1 MAIVV
6 VVGLVLA
13 VVALSFSNC
22 SLVLLCTHFNVSS
35 PVEADL
41 QAEAQA
47 EIGPHA
53 VGRSPALLKIHYE
66 VEDDLAFLHP
76 PIPNNIEGKADVNT
90 RINLVMVPEP
100 YSYVLALFGVF
111 GMMAV
116 GTLFRKRS
124 KVYTTAG
131 KRSRVNSGAAHSNR
145 IRYL

>member
-1 MAIVV
+1 MVFFHYLRLNLGWV
-6 VVGLVLA
+6 
-13 VVALSFSNC
+13 
-22 SLVLLCTHFNVSS
+22 VLLCIHLNVSS
-35 PVEADL
+35 LVEADF

-53 VGRSPALLKIHYE
+53 VEDSPGLLKIHYE

-76 PIPNNIEGKADVNT
+76 PIPNNTEGKADVNT
-90 RINLVMVPEP
+90 RIHLVMVPEP

-111 GMMAV
+111 GLMAV

-145 IRYL
+145 IRYR